1 MSSSLIYNVYTTI
14 KIVIQLIIIDT
25 GSFQRVFCFG
35 GSLPKIFAVCLIKS
49 YFQSNSSLEKKLAL
63 WKMDETL
70 LIIKNPRLLKD
81 RNILYQVF
89 FNNMLNNHER
99 IATKKT
105 KTTLKQSP
113 IKYILIMLTT

>member
-1 MSSSLIYNVYTTI
+1 MSSNLIYNEYTTI

-35 GSLPKIFAVCLIKS
+35 GSLPKIFAACLIKS
-49 YFQSNSSLEKKLAL
+49 YFQSNSRLEKKLAL

-89 FNNMLNNHER
+89 FNMLNNHER